1 MKKTLLV
8 IGASSDIGMS
18 TITKMEKDYDLII
31 AHYNHMNDKLEELKN
46 NYNDKIK
53 LIQADLL
60 DDVQVDN
67 MLTELKSM
75 DEVITHMLHL
85 PAIPCS
91 NAKFHKI
98 KWDIFQDEMKVS
110 VKSLVRICQAI
121 LPPMMKEKY
130 GRIVVMLS
138 FVVDGMPPKY
148 CSNYIT
154 TKYALLGL
162 MKALAVEYADKG
174 ITVNGVSPAWVETK
188 YLTNQPDY
196 LIAKNAELS
205 PIGRNLTTDDLIP
218 TIQYLMSDGAGCVNG
233 QNISITCGR

>member
-1 MKKTLLV
+1 MLV
-8 IGASSDIGMS
+8 IGASSDIGTA
-18 TITKMEKDYDLII
+18 TIKELGKEYDFII
-31 AHYNHMNDKLEELKN
+31 AHYNHMNDNLKELKEC
-46 NYNDKIK
+46 YQGK
-53 LIQADLL
+53 LKLMQADLL
-60 DDVQVDN
+60 DDAQVDN
-67 MLTELKSM
+67 MLSELKSM
-75 DEVITHMLHL
+75 DDDITHVLHL
-85 PAIPCS
+85 PAVPCD

-98 KWDIFQDEMKVS
+98 KWEVFQREMEVS
-110 VKSLVRICQAI
+110 VKSLVRICQTVVPA
-121 LPPMMKEKY
+121 MMKARY

-174 ITVNGVSPAWVETK
+174 ITVNGISPAWVETK
-188 YLTNQPDY
+188 YLANQPDY

-205 PIGRNLTTDDLIP
+205 PIGRNLTTDDLTP
-218 TIQYLMSDGAGCVNG
+218 TIQYLLSDGAGCVNG